1 MGCAGAKDEEV
12 VGKTSRQDACV
23 RGAFAAFLT
32 KKTLP
37 GLSCPG
43 EAFPLPFMPCFQT
56 TAKESSWENDNLRV
70 RGTGWGVVVAAAA
83 AVAVAVAENFTG
95 CAAGAG
101 TGSSSR
107 WTRNRRG
114 NRCEASAGQ
123 SSASALSGFRFQD
136 FNKR

>member
-56 TAKESSWENDNLRV
+56 TVKESSWENDNLRV
-70 RGTGWGVVVAAAA
+70 RGTGWGVVVAVAAA
-83 AVAVAVAENFTG
+83 GNFTG